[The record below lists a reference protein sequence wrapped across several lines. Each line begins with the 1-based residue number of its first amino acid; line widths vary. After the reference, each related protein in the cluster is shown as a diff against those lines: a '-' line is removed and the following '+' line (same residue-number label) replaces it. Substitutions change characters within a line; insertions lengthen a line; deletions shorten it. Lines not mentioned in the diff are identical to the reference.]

1 MEESQ
6 NIKLAVDNSKGGS
19 IEKLNIPMKEPEME
33 KEYITRYELDA
44 KLDSIKTHIEAKID
58 VLNNSILDQIKEGRE
73 SRRHNDLL
81 VWTIIA
87 VFIAV
92 MTLTSAWVINSFSS
106 LDNRIQGLSDR
117 MFSYTKDAHKNDK
130 HADLAEQKK
139 NT

>member
-1 MEESQ
+1 MEVSQ
-6 NIKLAVDNSKGGS
+6 NITLAVDNSKGGNT
-19 IEKLNIPMKEPEME
+19 EKLNIPMKESEME
-33 KEYITRYELDA
+33 KEYVTRYELDA

-58 VLNNSILDQIKEGRE
+58 VLNNSILDQIKEGKE

-81 VWTIIA
+81 VWTIIG

-117 MFSYTKDAHKNDK
+117 IFSYTKDAYKNDR
-130 HADLAEQKK
+130 HADLVEQKK
-139 NT
+139 KT